1 MDRGEHGAIRKT
13 VLSVFSGLLAFASF
27 PPLGASALAWVSFV
41 PLFFVVRKS
50 TIKEAFWYS
59 YLAGV
64 VFFCGLLYWLFNV
77 TVPGTLILVLVLGL
91 FYAVFGVL
99 AGIILRNSMNLF
111 LVSFFWVI
119 LEYIRAH
126 LFTGFPWGMLAHSQ
140 YLNIN
145 LIQLA
150 DIMGAYGVSF
160 VVMTFNAAF
169 FAFVSRSGKRIS
181 YMMFALLFIISAT
194 AYGIYRTDNPRP
206 GARARISVIQ
216 GNIPQEMKWDG
227 RSTTDIIEVYSSLTR
242 RAAMEGADMIVWPE
256 TAYPYLA
263 GNGLSP
269 APEIS
274 ALAEE
279 IGVPILAG
287 LVVAEDGR
295 YYNSAALF
303 DSDGSLSRMYRK
315 LHLVPF
321 GEYVPFEEHLGSLRG
336 RIDKPIGNFTEGD
349 EHTLFAFTSSESSTA
364 PDGSIKKTI
373 TFHKFGVLIC
383 FEDVFPYLSREFVR
397 EGARILINI
406 TNDAWFGDT
415 AAARQHMQ
423 SSVFR
428 AVENRVPVIRA
439 ANTGVSCFIDSTGKI
454 LSGVSAGGRETFV
467 EGYDTCTFN
476 VSNERA
482 HYTYNGDAFVFFLA
496 FLLVAL
502 LIMES
507 MPAKAL
513 KNKD

>member
-1 MDRGEHGAIRKT
+1 MTADGSKAIKKT
-13 VLSVFSGLLAFASF
+13 VLSIFSGLLAFASF
-27 PPLGASALAWVSFV
+27 PPLGASALAWACFV

-64 VFFCGLLYWLFNV
+64 VFFGGLLYWLLNV
-77 TVPGTLILVLVLGL
+77 TVPGTIILVLVLGL

-99 AGIILRNSMNLF
+99 AGIVLRNSMNLF

-145 LIQLA
+145 LIQIA

-160 VVMTFNAAF
+160 IVMTFNAAL
-169 FAFVSRSGKRIS
+169 FAYLSRSGKRIS

-194 AYGIYRTDNPRP
+194 AYGIYRTDN
-206 GARARISVIQ
+206 ARLGSEARISVIQ
-216 GNIPQEMKWDG
+216 GNIPQEMKWDS
-227 RSTTDIIEVYSSLTR
+227 RRARDIISEYSSLTR
-242 RAAMEGADMIVWPE
+242 QAATEGADMIVWPE

-263 GNGLSP
+263 ENAASP

-279 IGVPILAG
+279 IKVPILAG
-287 LVVAEDGR
+287 LVVESGGR

-303 DSDGSLSRMYRK
+303 EDDGRLSRIYRK

-321 GEYVPFEEHLGSLRG
+321 GEYVPFEGLIGGLRG
-336 RIDKPIGNFTEGD
+336 RIDKPIGNFTGGD
-349 EHTLFAFTSSESSTA
+349 EHTLFVFRSIEGSTG
-364 PDGSIKKTI
+364 PDGSIQKTI
-373 TFHKFGVLIC
+373 TFNKFGVLIC

-397 EGARILINI
+397 KGARILINI

-439 ANTGVSCFIDSTGKI
+439 ANTGVSCFIGPTGKI
-454 LSGVSAGGRETFV
+454 LSGVSVGGRETFV
-467 EGYDTCTFN
+467 RGYDTCTFN
-476 VSNERA
+476 VSNERSY
-482 HYTYNGDAFVFFLA
+482 YTYSGDAFVFFLA
-496 FLLVAL
+496 FLLVAI

-507 MPAKAL
+507 MPAKAG
-513 KNKD
+513 KSKD